1 MIPKT
6 CSNRMLCWLR
16 DYADQ
21 ERKPPSIEEIEQ
33 AANFRVKGA
42 LARCLLAL
50 REVAVLHLA
59 HLSQTRGVSPETL
72 VKEMQAAHGFDDGD
86 GPMIVCTPAEA
97 LNVLRGAMK

>member
-6 CSNRMLCWLR
+6 TSNALLGWLR
-16 DYADQ
+16 DYADSQ
-21 ERKPPSIEEIEQ
+21 RKPPSVEEIET

-59 HLSQTRGVSPETL
+59 GSVGASGVTADTL
-72 VKEMQAAHGFDDGD
+72 VKELQAAHGFDDGD
-86 GPMIVCTPAEA
+86 GPMIVCTPQEA
-97 LNVLRGAMK
+97 LHVLRGAMK